1 MTTMDTAELKGKRLV
16 FLIGTNL
23 ALTMLIG
30 WGLTQKLHKT
40 QADYIR
46 SSSEASSNQPS
57 DENPGKPGQNRVG
70 VDTPQMNGLV
80 DTLKGDRAKQ
90 TELNRPNE
98 KDTAKAGKQ
107 ETKGKHNEKEVKSG
121 VTFYDIILLMILAGS
136 LGGLLCNLRGFFMHF
151 QSEQRSF
158 PGNLEIPYYVR
169 ILLGGGAG
177 LFIYF
182 VANFMISS
190 VTMEYRATHV
200 PFNGMVSF
208 IALAILAGFG
218 SLEFFQRLKETARA
232 LFGQKAEKSKWER
245 IEELYGLHKKGV
257 ISEDEFKKLKDD
269 LIAASDIET
278 RMNMLE
284 RLAQKKSDSESSGS

>member
-1 MTTMDTAELKGKRLV
+1 MDTAELKGKRLV
-16 FLIGTNL
+16 FLIGANL

-30 WGLTQKLHKT
+30 WGLTHKLQKT
-40 QADYIR
+40 EADYIR

-57 DENPGKPGQNRVG
+57 DENPGNPGQNRVG

-80 DTLKGDRAKQ
+80 DTPKGDRAKQ

-107 ETKGKHNEKEVKSG
+107 KSKGTPAGAEVKSG

-190 VTMEYRATHV
+190 VTMEYRATQV

-284 RLAQKKSDSESSGS
+284 RLAQKKSDSESSGP